1 GEPMMPRGV
10 RISDSEWDVMEPIWA
25 AGACTAAD
33 VIRQLRA
40 THDWNHSTIRTLL
53 ARLVEKGALAYDVD
67 GSRYIYRA
75 AVSRERCVRQEG
87 RSFLDKVFGGDVG
100 ALLAHFVAD
109 ASLGPDQIQQLHQLL
124 AQKKPP
130 REKQK

>member
-1 GEPMMPRGV
+1 MMARGV
-10 RISDSEWDVMEPIWA
+10 QISNSEWDVMERIWA

-33 VIRQLRA
+33 VIKGLRA

-75 AVSRERCVRQEG
+75 AVSRQRCVRQEG
-87 RSFLDKVFGGDVG
+87 RSFLEKAFGGDVA
-100 ALLAHFVAD
+100 ALLAHFVGE
-109 ASLGPDQIQQLHQLL
+109 ASLDREQIEQLRQLL
-124 AQKKPP
+124 AQKENPK
-130 REKQK
+130 EKRT

>member
-1 GEPMMPRGV
+1 MPPLV
-10 RISDSEWDVMEPIWA
+10 QISDSEWDVMEPIWQ

-33 VIRQLRA
+33 VIRRLRD

-75 AVSRERCVRQEG
+75 AVSRERCVRMEG
-87 RSFLDKVFGGDVG
+87 RSFLDKVFGGDVR

-109 ASLGPDQIQQLHQLL
+109 ASLDHDQIEQLHQLL
-124 AQKKPP
+124 AQKKKP
-130 REKQK
+130 REKRK